1 MRFQFGYLTPKQKR
15 FWRLRFDGLT
25 QAEISREMDVS
36 RQTVNK
42 TLNVIDSKVTKALL
56 EAAQLNKIKISRVD
70 MEKGFLLGHSST
82 LRMATLITFS
92 DKNGIQIWYKGEG
105 HCSECEW
112 LDSCKEKLLT
122 EAKVRDIL
130 LPKNTETMQ
139 PSKLADLLF
148 KKIMEE

>member
-1 MRFQFGYLTPKQKR
+1 MSFQFGYLTPKQRR

-25 QAEISREMDVS
+25 QAEISRKMGVT

-42 TLNVIDSKVTKALL
+42 TINVIDSKVSKALL
-56 EAAQLNKIKISRVD
+56 EAAQLNRIEISRVD
-70 MEKGFLLGHSST
+70 PEKGFLLGRSPS
-82 LRMATLITFS
+82 LAMATLITFS

-105 HCSECEW
+105 RCPECEW
-112 LDSCKEKLLT
+112 RDSCKKKLLT

-130 LPKNTETMQ
+130 LPKNSENMQ

>member
-1 MRFQFGYLTPKQKR
+1 MGFQFGYLTPKQKR

-56 EAAQLNKIKISRVD
+56 EAAQLNRITISRVD
-70 MEKGFLLGHSST
+70 RERGFLLGHSST
-82 LRMATLITFS
+82 LGMATLITFS
-92 DKNGIQIWYKGEG
+92 DMNGIQIWYKGEG
-105 HCSECEW
+105 GCPECEW
-112 LDSCKEKLLT
+112 LDSCKKKLLT
-122 EAKVRDIL
+122 EAKAREIP
-130 LPKNTETMQ
+130 LPKKAENMQ

-148 KKIMEE
+148 KKIMED

>member
-1 MRFQFGYLTPKQKR
+1 
-15 FWRLRFDGLT
+15 
-25 QAEISREMDVS
+25 MDVS

-56 EAAQLNKIKISRVD
+56 EAAQLNRITISRAD

-82 LRMATLITFS
+82 LGMATLITFS

-105 HCSECEW
+105 GCPECEW
-112 LDSCKEKLLT
+112 LDSCKEKLIT

-130 LPKNTETMQ
+130 LPKNSEDME

-148 KKIMEE
+148 KKIMEG

>member
-1 MRFQFGYLTPKQKR
+1 MGFRFGYLTPKQRR

-25 QAEISREMDVS
+25 QAEISREMSVT

-42 TLNVIDSKVTKALL
+42 TVNVIDSKVTKALL
-56 EAAQLNKIKISRVD
+56 EAAQLNRIEISRVD
-70 MEKGFLLGHSST
+70 PEKGFLLGRSST
-82 LRMATLITFS
+82 LAMATLITFS

-105 HCSECEW
+105 RCSECEW
-112 LDSCKEKLLT
+112 LDSCREKLLR

-130 LPKNTETMQ
+130 LPKNAENMQ

-148 KKIMEE
+148 EKIMED

>member
-1 MRFQFGYLTPKQKR
+1 MGFRFGYLTPKQRR

-25 QAEISREMDVS
+25 QAEISREMSVT

-42 TLNVIDSKVTKALL
+42 TVNVIDSKVTKALL
-56 EAAQLNKIKISRVD
+56 EAAQLNRIEISRVD
-70 MEKGFLLGHSST
+70 PEKGFLLGRSST
-82 LRMATLITFS
+82 LAMATLITFS

-105 HCSECEW
+105 RCSECEW
-112 LDSCKEKLLT
+112 LDSCKEKLLR

-130 LPKNTETMQ
+130 LPKNAENMQ

-148 KKIMEE
+148 EKIMED

>member
-70 MEKGFLLGHSST
+70 MEKGFLLGHSSN
-82 LRMATLITFS
+82 LGMATLITFS

-105 HCSECEW
+105 RCSECEW

-122 EAKVRDIL
+122 EAKVRDIP
-130 LPKNTETMQ
+130 LPRNSKDME

-148 KKIMEE
+148 KKIMED

>member
-1 MRFQFGYLTPKQKR
+1 MGFRFGYLTPKQKR

-25 QAEISREMDVS
+25 QAEISREMDIS

-42 TLNVIDSKVTKALL
+42 TLNVIDSKVAKALL
-56 EAAQLNKIKISRVD
+56 EAAQLNRVTISRVD
-70 MEKGFLLGHSST
+70 MEKGFLLGRSPT
-82 LRMATLITFS
+82 LGMATLITFS
-92 DKNGIQIWYKGEG
+92 DENGIQIWYKGEG
-105 HCSECEW
+105 DCPECEW

-130 LPKNTETMQ
+130 LPRNPEEMQ

>member
-1 MRFQFGYLTPKQKR
+1 MGFQFGYLTPKQKR
-15 FWRLRFDGLT
+15 FWRLRFNGLT
-25 QAEISREMDVS
+25 QAEISREMVVS

-56 EAAQLNKIKISRVD
+56 EAAQLNRLTISRVD
-70 MEKGFLLGHSST
+70 MEKGFLLGRSPT
-82 LRMATLITFS
+82 LGMDTLITFS
-92 DKNGIQIWYKGEG
+92 DMNGIQIWYKGEG
-105 HCSECEW
+105 GCSECEW

-130 LPKNTETMQ
+130 LPKNSEDME

-148 KKIMEE
+148 KKIMEG